1 MRQRAISVDLIPEVE
16 DMCLDDLANYCFD
29 KTQKG
34 EEMQCLQDNLE
45 KLVKRCKV
53 RIERKPPI
61 EATCFQMLSSLPQ
74 QAAVITY
81 TEEEAAHIELNPII
95 MTNCRQEMERHC
107 DAILKS
113 GRDEGDMMECLIAH
127 KNDPELRLNLKCR
140 AVIEHFQI
148 TSLKNY
154 HFTYK
159 FKEACRPHVM
169 RFCPNSQTKY
179 DVVEC
184 LR

>member
-1 MRQRAISVDLIPEVE
+1 MS
-16 DMCLDDLANYCFD
+16 
-29 KTQKG
+29 
-34 EEMQCLQDNLE
+34 
-45 KLVKRCKV
+45 
-53 RIERKPPI
+53 
-61 EATCFQMLSSLPQ
+61 
-74 QAAVITY
+74 
-81 TEEEAAHIELNPII
+81 
-95 MTNCRQEMERHC
+95 NCRNEMERHC
-107 DAILKS
+107 ESILKS

-127 KNDPELRLNLKCR
+127 KNDADFRQNIKCR

-169 RFCPNSQTKY
+169 RFCPSSNTKY